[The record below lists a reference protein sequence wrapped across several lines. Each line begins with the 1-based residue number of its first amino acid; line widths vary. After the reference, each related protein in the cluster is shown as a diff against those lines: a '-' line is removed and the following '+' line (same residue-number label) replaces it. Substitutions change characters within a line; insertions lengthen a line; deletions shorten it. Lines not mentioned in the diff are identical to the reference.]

1 MRVRGQKIR
10 AVRIEKKLSQKDLA
24 NEICTQ
30 ATISNIEKK
39 GICDSLQIFSRICN
53 RLELDMNSCIIEPTE
68 KSIIETLQTAEKL
81 CVQLN
86 HKKAYKLLLDVPEN
100 TVFSSDLIFK
110 KLLYFRGIT
119 SLLGEQNTTEALFY
133 LHRGSEIDVKPNIFN
148 TLSLNALGT
157 YYELENEP
165 KKAKVYYDKS
175 LEKVSDFEKDYPF
188 EVCRIYYNAAKFY
201 SEIKKYKKSVQLSEL
216 GIAICKANNSI
227 YLLDFL
233 LYEKAFNTRKLGKT
247 ATEDYL
253 QAYYFTKFFNNKNA
267 ASRLEKELKE
277 LKIAYT

>member
-86 HKKAYKLLLDVPEN
+86 HKKAYKLLLDIPEN

-110 KLLYFRGIT
+110 KLLYFRGI
-119 SLLGEQNTTEALFY
+119 
-133 LHRGSEIDVKPNIFN
+133 
-148 TLSLNALGT
+148 
-157 YYELENEP
+157 
-165 KKAKVYYDKS
+165 
-175 LEKVSDFEKDYPF
+175 
-188 EVCRIYYNAAKFY
+188 
-201 SEIKKYKKSVQLSEL
+201 
-216 GIAICKANNSI
+216 
-227 YLLDFL
+227 
-233 LYEKAFNTRKLGKT
+233 
-247 ATEDYL
+247 
-253 QAYYFTKFFNNKNA
+253 
-267 ASRLEKELKE
+267 
-277 LKIAYT
+277 